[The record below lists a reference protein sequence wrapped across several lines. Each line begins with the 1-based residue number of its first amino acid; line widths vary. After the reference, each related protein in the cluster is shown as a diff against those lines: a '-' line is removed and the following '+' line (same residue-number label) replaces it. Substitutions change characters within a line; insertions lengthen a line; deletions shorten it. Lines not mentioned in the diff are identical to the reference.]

1 VNPVT
6 SRRKERIVEKTDFAE
21 QREDLL
27 QSIEQDQEEVRVA
40 VQELT
45 GAARSKFNVSAHMR
59 EFPLTW
65 AMGAFLVGAW
75 LGSRGAPLNA
85 AGHRRPS

>member
-1 VNPVT
+1 MKPLPAEGKSGPVNQ
-6 SRRKERIVEKTDFAE
+6 TDFAE

-27 QSIEQDQEEVRVA
+27 QSIERDQKEVRVA

-45 GAARSKFNVSAHMR
+45 GAARSKFDVREHIK

-65 AMGAFLVGAW
+65 AMGAFLIGVW
-75 LGSRGAPLNA
+75 LGSRAAPLNVA
-85 AGHRRPS
+85 ERRGP